1 MPLDKKR
8 SDVKSELV
16 HKIICSDP
24 DPIGGLL
31 FNAFLYNNSLLP
43 LHCSQIFLIMDDSF
57 QFIIESPQHSQGH
70 KKRPRLVTSCD
81 NWYAS

>member
-8 SDVKSELV
+8 FDVKVNWFEKEYVLA
-16 HKIICSDP
+16 P

-31 FNAFLYNNSLLP
+31 MPFLYNNSLLP
-43 LHCSQIFLIMDDSF
+43 LHCTQNFLIMDDSF